1 MLTPSFTGY
10 VGRFAPSPSGP
21 LHFGSLVAA
30 LASFLD
36 ARAHRGRWLVRM
48 EDTDTPRCIAG
59 ADRAILTTLRAH
71 GLYWDDEVLYQSTR
85 SAAYQHVIDSLLDSQ
100 QAYFC
105 TCTRKVIRQYP
116 TGYPGA
122 CRHLGHGPQN
132 AAVRFNMASPK
143 TFFTDRIQGPQHID
157 EVHAL
162 EDFVLRR
169 RDGLYAYNLAVVV
182 DDIFQ
187 QVNHVVRGSDILPTT
202 AAHLTLYNALG
213 ETPPTYAHIPVAATE
228 HGYKLS
234 KQNKAAPLDNQK
246 AVKNLVMALNFL
258 HLQVPDTL
266 TRASCDKILAWAV
279 SHFRCEQL
287 PHVSEII
294 VDKRESTYYNQSI

>member
-1 MLTPSFTGY
+1 MLTPSFTAY

-36 ARAHRGRWLVRM
+36 ARAHRGRWLIRM
-48 EDTDTPRCIAG
+48 EDTDAPRCIAG
-59 ADRAILTTLRAH
+59 ADQAILTTLRAH

-85 SAAYQHVIDSLLDSQ
+85 TVAYQQAINSLLATH
-100 QAYFC
+100 QAYYC

-116 TGYPGA
+116 EGYPGT
-122 CRHLGHGPQN
+122 CRHVGHGPQN
-132 AAVRFNMASPK
+132 ASVRFNMALPETS
-143 TFFTDRIQGPQHID
+143 FTDRIQGSQLINTA
-157 EVHAL
+157 HAL

-182 DDIFQ
+182 DDIYQ

-202 AAHLTLYNALG
+202 AAHLTLYKALG
-213 ETPPTYAHIPVAATE
+213 KTAPTYAHIPVAATE
-228 HGYKLS
+228 YGYKLS

-246 AVKNLVMALNFL
+246 ATENLVMALNFL

-279 SHFRCEQL
+279 SHFDCEKL